1 MAESPKELD
10 DAQRAWPGSIA
21 AITLFV
27 EDMAAAKRFYQDVFG
42 LPVHWEDANSA
53 VFLFGE
59 TMINLLAVPQAPG
72 LVEPATVASQSSG
85 VRFQFTLGVDDV
97 DATCEELRSRGVEL
111 LNGPMDRPWGI
122 RTASFRDP
130 GGHIWEIAH

>member
-1 MAESPKELD
+1 MTDTHE
-10 DAQRAWPGSIA
+10 WPGSIA

-27 EDMAAAKRFYQDVFG
+27 EDLDSAKRFYQDVFER
-42 LPVHWEDANSA
+42 PIYYEDDSSV
-53 VFLFGE
+53 VFTFGD
-59 TMINLLAVPQAPG
+59 TLINLLTATEAPG
-72 LVEPATVASQSSG
+72 LVDPAHVAGRDAG

-97 DATCEELRSRGVEL
+97 DSKCEELRRRGVEL